1 MYAQNE
7 KYRWALGLGYHIP
20 DFRVMMLFLILVNR
34 SMLVLNEAFLLYSV
48 LSARHFLRA
57 LGASPFVLRSGT
69 SCKRSASILHV
80 LFLCSAGVY
89 CGLYTPLF
97 LHRARDKKT
106 SSKKLT
112 AYLRADPQR
121 ATLKN

>member
-7 KYRWALGLGYHIP
+7 KYRRVLGLGYHIP
-20 DFRVMMLFLILVNR
+20 YFRVMMLFLILAHAR
-34 SMLVLNEAFLLYSV
+34 IKRGFLII
-48 LSARHFLRA
+48 LSAECKAVSPSLGSIPLCIKVWNVLQAFCQHPSCVVPVFCRCLLWIIHA
-57 LGASPFVLRSGT
+57 LI
-69 SCKRSASILHV
+69 SAQREI
-80 LFLCSAGVY
+80 
-89 CGLYTPLF
+89 
-97 LHRARDKKT
+97 DKKT

>member
-1 MYAQNE
+1 MV
-7 KYRWALGLGYHIP
+7 P

-34 SMLVLNEAFLLYSV
+34 SNARIKRGFLIILCAECKAVSSSLGSIPLCIKVWNVLQAFCQHPSCVVLVFCRCLLWIIHA
-48 LSARHFLRA
+48 LISAQRKKDR
-57 LGASPFVLRSGT
+57 
-69 SCKRSASILHV
+69 
-80 LFLCSAGVY
+80 
-89 CGLYTPLF
+89 
-97 LHRARDKKT
+97 KT

>member
-1 MYAQNE
+1 
-7 KYRWALGLGYHIP
+7 
-20 DFRVMMLFLILVNR
+20 MLFLILANR
-34 SMLVLNEAFLLYSV
+34 SMSVLNEAFILYSA
-48 LSARHFLRA
+48 LSARQFLRA

-80 LFLCSAGVY
+80 LFMCSAGVY

-97 LHRARDKKT
+97 LHREKGTKNVIE
-106 SSKKLT
+106 KLT